1 MTTTTMT
8 TTTLF
13 RPVGH
18 KELELIRDSGWRR
31 FPPRL
36 DWQPIFYPVLNEA
49 YATQIARDWN
59 TKDPASDFV
68 GYVLRFEVDA
78 AFVAR
83 YAPQVVGAAVHRE
96 LWVPAG
102 ELEAFNDHIVG
113 PIVCI
118 AEFGRAA
125 PEGA

>member
-1 MTTTTMT
+1 MTTMTTT

-13 RPVGH
+13 RPVGQ
-18 KELELIRDSGWRR
+18 KELDLIRDSGWAR

-36 DWQPIFYPVLNEA
+36 DWQPSFFPVLNEP

-68 GYVLRFEVDA
+68 GYVLRFHVEA
-78 AFVAR
+78 GFVAR
-83 YAPQVVGAAVHRE
+83 YEPQVVGSAVHRE
-96 LWVPAG
+96 LWVPSE

-113 PIVCI
+113 PIEVI
-118 AEFGRAA
+118 AEFR
-125 PEGA
+125 P